1 MLKKLLF
8 LDIDGV
14 LNTSGKYFNK
24 DLNAGCLHQLER
36 VLRATGADVVIS
48 SQWRCHKYMMEFL
61 KPLIESMGSKIAGS
75 TKQIDLYKR
84 IEEIENFLE
93 RVEPPFVF
101 AVIDDEY
108 KYFYGEVEE
117 PVQSNYGLHKQLV
130 IVADRTKG
138 LTQAEVDKLIEIL
151 NQV

>member
-1 MLKKLLF
+1 MLKKMLF

-36 VLRATGADVVIS
+36 VLRATGADVVVS
-48 SQWRCHKYMMEFL
+48 SQWRYHKYLMEFL

-75 TKQIDLYKR
+75 TKQIDLFKR
-84 IEEIENFLE
+84 VEEIEKFLE
-93 RVEPPFVF
+93 CVEPPFVF

-108 KYFYGEVEE
+108 KYFYGEQEE
-117 PVQSNYGLHKQLV
+117 AVRSNYDLHKQLV

-138 LTQAEVDKLIEIL
+138 LTQAEADKLIDIL